1 MHLVK
6 FLKKVN
12 FLSICIIMAFC
23 FLLLLNSFVFG
34 AVTLFHVQLFAS
46 CAVIVTSVVVSIFY
60 HSWCSVLCL
69 NEAILNAF
77 NDCGQFEKD
86 ASVSVVVNVE
96 NKRLATFILLLGCRM
111 AIPVRN
117 LVDFSVLFLF
127 SVSVKV
133 LRLVNITLR

>member
-12 FLSICIIMAFC
+12 FLSICVIMAFC

-34 AVTLFHVQLFAS
+34 AVTLHVFHVQLFVS
-46 CAVIVTSVVVSIFY
+46 CAMIVTSVVVSVFY
-60 HSWCSVLCL
+60 HSWCSVLCW

-96 NKRLATFILLLGCRM
+96 NKESINDWQLSSCYWVAVWQSQSEIW
-111 AIPVRN
+111 
-117 LVDFSVLFLF
+117 
-127 SVSVKV
+127 
-133 LRLVNITLR
+133 